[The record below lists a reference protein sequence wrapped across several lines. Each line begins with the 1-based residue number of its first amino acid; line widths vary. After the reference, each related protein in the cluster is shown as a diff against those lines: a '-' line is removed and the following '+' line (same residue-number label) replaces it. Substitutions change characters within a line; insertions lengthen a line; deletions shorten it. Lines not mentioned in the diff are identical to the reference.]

1 MRLDGLHTT
10 LLLAPR
16 AEGLPEIVHW
26 GARLPPGDAASLRD
40 RAAPRNLLDD
50 DIAEA
55 SVFPTLGAG
64 LFRTPALAAHRDG
77 RDWSAEF
84 GDACVETGPGST
96 LPDGMLRITAHDPVA
111 GLRLLIEFTL
121 PPDGDVLA
129 VRAKLTNAGT
139 APLVVDHLA
148 SGVLRIPPE
157 ATELRTYGGRWAHE
171 FTETR
176 SALPDGAL
184 LLENRRGRTSH
195 DRFPLLIATVPGCG
209 EQDGAA
215 WGVHLGWSGNHRIA
229 ADRLGDGSLL
239 VSGGELLMPGEFT
252 LAPGASQLTSTL
264 YAAWSGA
271 GLSGLSRAFHAYARR
286 HLLRLKGP
294 RPVTLNTW
302 EGTYFDHDEARLMR
316 EATAAAALGIER
328 FVLDDGWMAGRD
340 HARAGLGDWTADPR
354 KYPNGLGPLARHVT
368 GLGMQFGLWVEPEM
382 ANPDSAALR
391 EHPDAALGL
400 AGRPPRLSRQQLV
413 LGLSRTEVWGRVCG
427 ALDTLLREVPI
438 SYLKWD
444 MNRDLVAAGDPA
456 GRAAYGN
463 HVFAT
468 YAMLD
473 YLRTEHPAVEI
484 ESCASGG
491 ARADWGV
498 LARTQRVWTSDCTD
512 ALERLRIQRGASR
525 LLPPEVMG
533 AHVSASPNHQTGR
546 RHTLA
551 FRAAVALPYHF
562 GIELDPL
569 VLDDAERDELAGW
582 IALHKRLR
590 PLLHAGLHVAADP
603 LDGRTLAG
611 VVAPDAGHAVYLIA
625 QEADRA
631 RPHPAPLRL
640 PGLQADAS
648 YRLRIPAP
656 QRPDG
661 KLSAT
666 HRALYAEGVAVAGG
680 MLAHAGFM
688 PPPLPP
694 ETAIILELRRES

>member
-1 MRLDGLHTT
+1 MRLDGLNTT

-26 GARLPPGDAASLRD
+26 RAQLPPGDGASLRD
-40 RAAPRNLLDD
+40 RAQARNLLDD

-64 LFRTPALAAHRDG
+64 LFRAPALAVHREG

-84 GDACVETGPGST
+84 SEAAAEARADGT
-96 LPDGMLRITAHDPVA
+96 LAVTAHDRAA
-111 GLRLLIEFTL
+111 GLRLLIEYAL
-121 PPDGDVLA
+121 PPDGDVLTI
-129 VRAKLTNAGT
+129 RATLTNAGD
-139 APLVVDHLA
+139 APLTVDHLA
-148 SGVLRIPPE
+148 SGVLRVPPE

-171 FTETR
+171 FTEIR
-176 SALPDGAL
+176 SALPDGTL

-195 DRFPLLIATVPGCG
+195 DRFPLLIATTPGCG

-215 WGVHLGWSGNHRIA
+215 WGLHLGWSGNHRMT

-239 VSGGELLMPGEFT
+239 LSGGELLMPGEVT
-252 LAPGASQLTSTL
+252 LAPGASLPTPTL
-264 YAAWSGA
+264 YAAWSST

-286 HLLRLKGP
+286 HLLHLTGP

-328 FVLDDGWMAGRD
+328 FVLDDGWMPGRD
-340 HARAGLGDWTADPR
+340 HERAGLGDWTPDPR
-354 KYPNGLGPLARHVT
+354 KYPRGLGPLARHVT

-391 EHPDAALGL
+391 DHPEAALAL
-400 AGRPPRLSRQQLV
+400 PGRPLRLSRRQLV
-413 LGLSRTEVWGRVCG
+413 LDLTRADVWARVHG
-427 ALDTLLREVPI
+427 ALDALLREAPI

-444 MNRDLVAAGDPA
+444 MNRDLVSAGNSA
-456 GRAAYGN
+456 GRSAARAQ
-463 HVFAT
+463 VLAT
-468 YAMLD
+468 YALLD
-473 YLRTEHPAVEI
+473 RLRADHPAVEI

-512 ALERLRIQRGASR
+512 ALERLRIQRGAAR

-533 AHVSASPNHQTGR
+533 AHVAASPNHQTGR

-551 FRAAVALPYHF
+551 FRAAAALFCHF

-569 VLDDAERDELAGW
+569 TLDDAEREELAGW

-603 LDGRTLAG
+603 LDSRTLTG
-611 VVAPDAGHAVYLIA
+611 VVAPDAGHAVYLLA

-648 YRLRIPAP
+648 YRLRVPAP
-656 QRPDG
+656 QRADDR
-661 KLSAT
+661 LSAT
-666 HRALYAEGVAVAGG
+666 HRALYAEGVVIAGG
-680 MLAHAGFM
+680 MLAHAGFT
-688 PPPLPP
+688 PPPMPP
-694 ETAIILELRRES
+694 ETAVILELTQEP

>member
-1 MRLDGLHTT
+1 MRLDGLRTT

-16 AEGLPEIVHW
+16 AEGLPEVVHW
-26 GARLPPGDAASLRD
+26 GARLPPGGDAAPLRD
-40 RAAPRNLLDD
+40 RAPAQNLLDD

-64 LFRTPALAAHRDG
+64 LFRTPALAAHRGG
-77 RDWSAEF
+77 RDWSAAF
-84 GDACVETGPGST
+84 GDAAVEAGPEGT
-96 LPDGMLRITAHDPVA
+96 LTITAHDRAA
-111 GLRLLIEFTL
+111 GLRLLIAYAL

-129 VRAKLTNAGT
+129 VRATLFNTGEAKLA
-139 APLVVDHLA
+139 VERLA

-157 ATELRTYGGRWAHE
+157 ATDLRTYGGRWAHE

-176 SALPDGAL
+176 TALPDGAL
-184 LLENRRGRTSH
+184 LLENWRGRTSH
-195 DRFPLLIATVPGCG
+195 DRFPLLIAATPGCG
-209 EQDGAA
+209 AQDGAA
-215 WGVHLGWSGNHRIA
+215 WGVHLGWSGNHRMA

-239 VSGGELLMPGEFT
+239 VSGGELLMPGEAV
-252 LAPGASQLTSTL
+252 LAPGESLQTPAL

-286 HLLRLKGP
+286 HLLRRAGP

-340 HARAGLGDWTADPR
+340 GERAGLGDWTADPH
-354 KYPNGLGPLARHVT
+354 KYPNGLGPLARHVA

-400 AGRPPRLSRQQLV
+400 AGRPIRLSRHQLV
-413 LGLSRTEVWGRVCG
+413 LNLTRAEVWARVHG
-427 ALDTLLREVPI
+427 ALDVLLREVPI

-444 MNRDLVAAGDPA
+444 MNRDLVAAGDAAGRPA
-456 GRAAYGN
+456 GRAQ
-463 HVFAT
+463 VLAT
-468 YAMLD
+468 YALLD
-473 YLRTEHPAVEI
+473 RLRADHPALEI

-491 ARADWGV
+491 ARADWGA
-498 LARTQRVWTSDCTD
+498 LARTERVWTSDCTD
-512 ALERLRIQRGASR
+512 ALERLRIQRGAAR

-546 RHTLA
+546 RHALA

-569 VLDDAERDELAGW
+569 TLDDAERDELAGW

-590 PLLHAGLHVAADP
+590 PLLHAGLHVAGDP
-603 LDGRTLAG
+603 LDGRTLTG
-611 VVAPDAGHAVYLIA
+611 VVAPDAGHAVYLLA

-631 RPHPAPLRL
+631 RPYPAPLRL

-656 QRPDG
+656 QRPHG
-661 KLSAT
+661 RLSAT
-666 HRALYAEGVAVAGG
+666 HRALYADGIAVTGG
-680 MLAHAGFM
+680 ALAHAGFT

-694 ETAIILELRRES
+694 ETAIILELNREH

>member
-26 GARLPPGDAASLRD
+26 GARLPPGNTTPLRD
-40 RAAPRNLLDD
+40 RAPARNLLDD

-64 LFRTPALAAHRDG
+64 LFRTPALLAHRAG
-77 RDWSAEF
+77 QDWSAEF
-84 GDACVETGPGST
+84 GGAAVEAGPGGT
-96 LPDGMLRITAHDPVA
+96 LTVTAHDSVA
-111 GLRLLIEFTL
+111 GLRLVIALAL

-129 VRAKLTNAGT
+129 VRTTLTNAGT
-139 APLVVDHLA
+139 APLAVDHLA
-148 SGVLRIPPE
+148 SGTLRIPPE

-195 DRFPLLIATVPGCG
+195 DRFPLLVAATPGCG
-209 EQDGAA
+209 EQDGGA
-215 WGVHLGWSGNHRIA
+215 WGLHLGWSGNHRMV

-239 VSGGELLMPGEFT
+239 VSGGELLMPGEAT
-252 LAPGASQLTSTL
+252 LAPGASLPTSTF

-271 GLSGLSRAFHAYARR
+271 GLAGLSRAFHAYARR
-286 HLLRLKGP
+286 HLLRLAGP

-340 HARAGLGDWTADPR
+340 HERAGLGDWTADPR
-354 KYPNGLGPLARHVT
+354 KYPNGLGSLARHVT

-391 EHPDAALGL
+391 GHPDAALGL
-400 AGRPPRLSRQQLV
+400 AGRPPRLSRRQLV
-413 LGLSRTEVWGRVCG
+413 LDLSRTEVWARVCG

-444 MNRDLVAAGDPA
+444 MNRDLVAAGDTA

-463 HVFAT
+463 QVFAT
-468 YAMLD
+468 YALLD
-473 YLRTEHPAVEI
+473 YLRTEHPTVEI

-491 ARADWGV
+491 ARADWGM
-498 LARTQRVWTSDCTD
+498 LARTERVWTSDCTD

-533 AHVSASPNHQTGR
+533 AHISASPNHQTGR

-551 FRAAVALPYHF
+551 FRAAVALPYNF

-569 VLDDAERDELAGW
+569 TLDDAEGKELAGW

-603 LDGRTLAG
+603 IDGRTLAG
-611 VVAPDAGHAVYLIA
+611 VVAPGADHAIYLVA

-631 RPHPAPLRL
+631 RPHPAPLCL
-640 PGLQADAS
+640 PGLRADAS
-648 YRLRIPAP
+648 YRLQIPAP

-666 HRALYAEGVAVAGG
+666 HRALYADGVVIAGG
-680 MLAHAGFM
+680 MLAHAGLM
-688 PPPLPP
+688 PPPLQP
-694 ETAIILELRRES
+694 ETAIILELRQET

>member
-1 MRLDGLHTT
+1 MRLDGLRTT

-26 GARLPPGDAASLRD
+26 GARLPPGGDPAPLRD
-40 RAAPRNLLDD
+40 RAPARNLLDD

-55 SVFPTLGAG
+55 SVFPTLGAE

-77 RDWSAEF
+77 QDWSAAF
-84 GDACVETGPGST
+84 GDAHVEADPGGT
-96 LPDGMLRITAHDPVA
+96 LTITAHDPAA
-111 GLRLLIEFTL
+111 GLRLRIEFAL

-129 VRAKLTNAGT
+129 VRAMLFNAGD
-139 APLVVDHLA
+139 APLAVDHLA
-148 SGVLRIPPE
+148 SGALRIPPE
-157 ATELRTYGGRWAHE
+157 ATALRTYGGRWAHE
-171 FTETR
+171 FTEART
-176 SALPDGAL
+176 ALPDGAL

-195 DRFPLLIATVPGCG
+195 DRFPLLIASTPGCG

-215 WGVHLGWSGNHRIA
+215 WGVHLGWSGNHRMT

-239 VSGGELLMPGEFT
+239 VSGGELLMPGEVT
-252 LAPGASQLTSTL
+252 LAPGESLQAPTL
-264 YAAWSGA
+264 YAAWSGD

-286 HLLRLKGP
+286 HLLRLAGP

-302 EGTYFDHDEARLMR
+302 EGTYFAHDEARLMR
-316 EATAAAALGIER
+316 EAAAAAALGIER

-340 HARAGLGDWTADPR
+340 HERAGLGDWTADPR
-354 KYPNGLGPLARHVT
+354 KYPNGLGPLARHVA

-391 EHPDAALGL
+391 GHPDAALGL
-400 AGRPPRLSRQQLV
+400 AGRPLRLSRKQLV
-413 LGLSRTEVWGRVCG
+413 LDLTRAEVWARVHG
-427 ALDTLLREVPI
+427 ALDALLQEMPI

-444 MNRDLVAAGDPA
+444 MNRDLVAAGDAA
-456 GRAAYGN
+456 GRAAGRAQ
-463 HVFAT
+463 VLAT
-468 YAMLD
+468 YALLD
-473 YLRTEHPAVEI
+473 RLRADHPALEI

-491 ARADWGV
+491 ARADWGA

-546 RHTLA
+546 RHALA

-569 VLDDAERDELAGW
+569 TLDDAEREELAGW

-590 PLLHAGLHVAADP
+590 PLLHAGLHVADDP

-611 VVAPDAGHAVYLIA
+611 VVAPDASHAVYLVA

-661 KLSAT
+661 RLSAT
-666 HRALYAEGVAVAGG
+666 HRALYADGVAATGG
-680 MLAHAGFM
+680 ILAHAGFT

-694 ETAIILELRRES
+694 EAAIILELRREG

>member
-26 GARLPPGDAASLRD
+26 GARLPPGDAALLRD
-40 RAAPRNLLDD
+40 RAPARNLLDD

-64 LFRTPALAAHRDG
+64 LFRTPALATHRDG
-77 RDWSAEF
+77 RDWSAGF
-84 GDACVETGPGST
+84 SDAAAEAGPGGALT
-96 LPDGMLRITAHDPVA
+96 VTAHDPVA
-111 GLRLLIEFTL
+111 GLRLMIEFAL

-129 VRAKLTNAGT
+129 IRAKLTNAG
-139 APLVVDHLA
+139 AALLVVDHLA

-171 FTETR
+171 FTEAR

-184 LLENRRGRTSH
+184 LLENWRGRTSH
-195 DRFPLLIATVPGCG
+195 DRFPLLVAATPGCG

-215 WGVHLGWSGNHRIA
+215 WGLHLGWSGNHRMV

-239 VSGGELLMPGEFT
+239 VSGGEMLMPGEVT
-252 LAPGASQLTSTL
+252 LAPGASLPTPTL
-264 YAAWSGA
+264 YAAWSDA

-286 HLLRLKGP
+286 HLLRLAGP

-316 EATAAAALGIER
+316 EATAAATLGIER
-328 FVLDDGWMAGRD
+328 FVLDDGWMPGRD
-340 HARAGLGDWTADPR
+340 HERAGLGDWTADPR
-354 KYPNGLGPLARHVT
+354 KYPNGLGPLARHVA

-391 EHPDAALGL
+391 GHPEAALGL
-400 AGRPPRLSRQQLV
+400 EGRPLRLSRRQLV
-413 LGLSRTEVWGRVCG
+413 LDLTRTEVWARVHG
-427 ALDTLLREVPI
+427 ALDTLLRETPI

-444 MNRDLVAAGDPA
+444 MNRDLVAAGDAAGGPA
-456 GRAAYGN
+456 ARAQ
-463 HVFAT
+463 VLAT
-468 YAMLD
+468 YALLD
-473 YLRTEHPAVEI
+473 RLQAGHPAVEI

-491 ARADWGV
+491 ARADWGM

-546 RHTLA
+546 QHTLA
-551 FRAAVALPYHF
+551 FRAAVALLCHF

-569 VLDDAERDELAGW
+569 ALEDAERDELAGW

-590 PLLHAGLHVAADP
+590 PLLHAGLHAAADP
-603 LDGRTLAG
+603 IDGRTLSG
-611 VVAPDAGHAVYLIA
+611 VVAPDTGHAVYLVA

-640 PGLQADAS
+640 PGLRADAS
-648 YRLRIPAP
+648 YRLQIPAP

-666 HRALYAEGVAVAGG
+666 HRALYAEGVVAAGG

-688 PPPLPP
+688 PPPMQP
-694 ETAIILELRRES
+694 ETAVILELRQES